1 MKTVILKCIPVTR
14 VVVAVLFVAAVLSV
28 DGPVLVLD
36 KEGESIMQI
45 TKVRVI

>member
-14 VVVAVLFVAAVLSV
+14 VVAAVLFV

-45 TKVRVI
+45 TKVSVI